1 MNKTILIKSA
11 ADVFFLLVL
20 WSLFGSHYAGL
31 FFVAPYVLA
40 LFLFGS
46 YQSRISYFS
55 VVDVATLLFISILIF
70 SLHSLY
76 LRSVPTDLVLFYS
89 LSFVGLMA
97 LRLGLYA
104 YHNLNL
110 FFPNFKSHNK
120 LNDIIIGAG
129 EATAIYLSQKISTG
143 GHVIGIFDDDVGL
156 IGKKVG
162 GVEVIDRLAGLANF
176 LLTNHIDRIIYMI
189 PSINIDKHKTL
200 FTELQARYPK
210 IQILAAP
217 SLNDINVGLKS
228 LSELSSVTLMSVNE
242 TPVDLNLS
250 FSKKNES
257 NQTALVTGGAGSIGS
272 VIVEKLLALDFI
284 ALVVVIDQD
293 EHAVYRLSESLPAY
307 ITSKKLI
314 IHLGDY
320 ADLRQMRSMLIKYK
334 PQTVYHAAAYKHVNL
349 LESDNVY
356 SAVNNNC
363 IKAIKLAEE
372 VKSHSCIKT
381 FLLVSTDKAVK
392 PSNIMGLTKRFVEI
406 SLNQIFNQSSV
417 NFITVRFGN
426 VVGSNGSVFHKFLR
440 QIENRQKITLT
451 DRLVTRYFMNI
462 SQAASLIIKSSLIGK
477 DGKVYVLNMGDPIKI
492 YDFVVSMIR
501 KHGSHQQVDD
511 IVITGLMP
519 GEKLHEELY
528 YKHEKIKALDSTVFE
543 GQLKRMDFKVEQFK
557 SFFDEL
563 PDTSNEA
570 AIKKFLGSIKI
581 E

>member
-11 ADVFFLLVL
+11 ADVFFLFVL
-20 WSLFGSHYAGL
+20 WSLFESHYAGL

-55 VVDVATLLFISILIF
+55 VVDVITLLFISILIF

-76 LRSVPTDLVLFYS
+76 LRSVPIDLVLFYS
-89 LSFVGLMA
+89 LSFVGLMG
-97 LRLGLYA
+97 LRLTLYA

-120 LNDIIIGAG
+120 FNDIIIGAG
-129 EATAIYLSQKISTG
+129 EATAIYLTQKISMG
-143 GHVIGIFDDDVGL
+143 GHVIGIFDDDVRL

-162 GVEVIDRLAGLANF
+162 GVKVIDTLEGLANF

-307 ITSKKLI
+307 IASKKLI

-320 ADLRQMRSMLIKYK
+320 ADLRQTRSMLIKYK

-543 GQLKRMDFKVEQFK
+543 GQLKRMNFKVEQFK